1 MKILV
6 VDDEKKIADVMSE
19 RLGLRGFDATPVYDG
34 KSALSQ
40 VREDTYDGMILD
52 LRLPDIDGV
61 EVLRQT
67 MKASPGMTVVIV
79 SGHGSEQDFKT
90 CLELGAVA
98 CFHKPVK
105 IADIA
110 AALE

>member
-6 VDDEKKIADVMSE
+6 VDDEKKIADALAQ
-19 RLGLRGFDATPVYDG
+19 RLVLRDFDAKPVYDG
-34 KSALSQ
+34 KSALSR
-40 VREDTYDGMILD
+40 VIEDAYDGMILD
-52 LRLPDIDGV
+52 LRLTDIDGI

-67 MKASPGMTVVIV
+67 MNLYPGMTVVIV

-90 CLELGAVA
+90 CLELGAAA

-105 IADIA
+105 IAAIA

>member
-40 VREDTYDGMILD
+40 VKKEDYDGMILD
-52 LRLPDIDGV
+52 LRLPD
-61 EVLRQT
+61 
-67 MKASPGMTVVIV
+67 MTVVIV
-79 SGHGSEQDFKT
+79 SGHGSEQDFNT
-90 CLELGAVA
+90 CLGLGAVA

-105 IADIA
+105 IAAIA